1 MQKKGRWKYLSN
13 RNIMKVVLFFLI
25 FVPGTIPAIIF
36 GLVAVILFAI
46 DPQGILLQ
54 QFIVDFNNYLQSDLK
69 RDVEVAIIVFVVS
82 LFTLILSLNFYDY
95 IIKRRNDLTEI
106 T

>member
-1 MQKKGRWKYLSN
+1 MLKKGRWKYLNN

-54 QFIVDFNNYLQSDLK
+54 QFIVDFNNYLQSELK
-69 RDVEVAIIVFVVS
+69 RDVEVAIIVVVIS
-82 LFTLILSLNFYDY
+82 LFVFILGLNFYDY
-95 IIKRRNDLTEI
+95 IIKRRNEPVELI
-106 T
+106 